1 MSSVGGA
8 TGQFAGLAASS
19 DAGTG
24 AGVGKSVSAWRRVF
38 EREQLAALAKFR
50 SVAMGGGREA
60 GAYGMQSGQ
69 PGAAVANAKDAYL
82 APSSAHP
89 GQPGGGSAFGMQARP
104 TLYGNF
110 LSYIK
115 PSMVAGE
122 IWTGVWG
129 GTTATRT
136 PSPETVQAPLAP
148 AASPQAALLSSG
160 DWPWRKLHCM
170 VDADG
175 IHVWLRDATID
186 ADDNALLEWIGQ
198 LHQALAQA
206 GARLAS
212 FTLNGI
218 AISPIA

>member
-1 MSSVGGA
+1 
-8 TGQFAGLAASS
+8 
-19 DAGTG
+19 
-24 AGVGKSVSAWRRVF
+24 
-38 EREQLAALAKFR
+38 
-50 SVAMGGGREA
+50 MGGGREA

-122 IWTGVWG
+122 IWTGMPG
-129 GTTATRT
+129 ISTAILT

-148 AASPQAALLSSG
+148 AALHQAALLSSG

-170 VDADG
+170 VEADG
-175 IHVWLRDATID
+175 VHVWLRDATID
-186 ADDNALLEWIGQ
+186 ADDNTLLEWIGQ
-198 LHQALAQA
+198 LRQALTQA

-212 FTLNGI
+212 FTLNGT